1 MKVKKYARFLLLL
14 CWLPALF
21 LLQACPDPLEKEE
34 QAKIKDDPDYKAK
47 DSLRSYYMDVFYYWR
62 DEVMT
67 RNAAL
72 KPYDYSIEDF
82 FKKMLYS
89 KDRWSWMCSREDFIA
104 DETGIV
110 SETWGVSIG
119 QAIEGYGDYGLHIR
133 YIYPGSPFESH
144 GVTRGAVLT
153 KMDGFSVED
162 DDQGFSKEK
171 ANYFNENFYSK
182 KTQTFTFRLADG
194 TETTFTATMKD
205 SLKTHTNLITR
216 IIQPSDYPG
225 LTRPVGYFHY
235 LAFKANFLD
244 DIAQSM
250 TYFHDQGIRDL
261 IVDLRYNGGG
271 DSRASDTL
279 MTYLAPSSAVGK
291 PYVVRHH
298 NSYLASLDKDFSDEA
313 NTIPIGANAKAL
325 NLDHL
330 YFITGAGS
338 ASASEMVING
348 LKPYMGEKLQMVGD
362 TTYGKPNGM
371 YVLMYPGKSEDHKR
385 YNQNPPDYSRL
396 RWVFLPIAFFNENSK
411 GESIPWDGFVPDYYC
426 PDDLYHDFGV
436 GEAAVKACLTH
447 LSTGTYPSV
456 SPRPASV
463 ATPRSKSGYR
473 VDTEEDRPNYGSYRV
488 RERFF

>member
-21 LLQACPDPLEKEE
+21 LLQACPDPQEKEE
-34 QAKIKDDPDYKAK
+34 QERIDADPDYQAK
-47 DSLRSYYMDVFYYWR
+47 VFLRDQCMEVFYYWR
-62 DEVMT
+62 DEVMA
-67 RNAAL
+67 RNKTI
-72 KPYDYSIEDF
+72 KPYNYDIYEYFDEL
-82 FKKMLYS
+82 LYS
-89 KDRWSWMCSREDFIA
+89 RDRWSWMCDREDYIA
-104 DETGIV
+104 DETGVI
-110 SETWGVSIG
+110 SGTWGVSIG

-162 DDQGFSKEK
+162 DDQGFTSEK
-171 ANYFNENFYSK
+171 AKYFNDNFYSK

-205 SLKTHTNLITR
+205 NLQTHTNLITR
-216 IIQPSDYPG
+216 VIQPGDYPG

-250 TYFHDQGIRDL
+250 TYFHDHGIRDL

-298 NSYLASLDKDFSDEA
+298 NSYLASLDKDYSDEA
-313 NTIPIGANAKAL
+313 NTIAVGANAHAL
-325 NLDHL
+325 NLDHI

-371 YVLMYPGKSEDHKR
+371 YVLMYPSTKDDIKR
-385 YNQNPPDYSRL
+385 YNNDDFSRL
-396 RWVFLPIAFFNENSK
+396 EWVFLPICFFNNNSR
-411 GESIPWDGFVPDYYC
+411 GEAIPETGFVPDYYC

-463 ATPRSKSGYR
+463 ATPKSKSGYR

>member
-1 MKVKKYARFLLLL
+1 MKVKKYPRFLLLL

-72 KPYDYSIEDF
+72 KPYDYNIEDF

-110 SETWGVSIG
+110 SETWGVSIS
-119 QAIEGYGDYGLHIR
+119 QAIEGYGDYGLYIR

-162 DDQGFSKEK
+162 DEQGFSKEK

-216 IIQPSDYPG
+216 IIQPGDYPG

-313 NTIPIGANAKAL
+313 NTIPIGVNANAL

-447 LSTGTYPSV
+447 LSTGAYPSV

>member
-216 IIQPSDYPG
+216 IIQPGDYPG

-396 RWVFLPIAFFNENSK
+396 RWVFLPIAFFNEN
-411 GESIPWDGFVPDYYC
+411 
-426 PDDLYHDFGV
+426 
-436 GEAAVKACLTH
+436 
-447 LSTGTYPSV
+447 
-456 SPRPASV
+456 
-463 ATPRSKSGYR
+463 
-473 VDTEEDRPNYGSYRV
+473 
-488 RERFF
+488 